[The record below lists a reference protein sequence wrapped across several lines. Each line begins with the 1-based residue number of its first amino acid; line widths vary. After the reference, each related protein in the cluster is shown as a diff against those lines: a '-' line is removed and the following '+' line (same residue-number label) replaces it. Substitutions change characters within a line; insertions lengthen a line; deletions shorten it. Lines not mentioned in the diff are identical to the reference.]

1 MAVGGSKR
9 DAKAE
14 RLMTHRPTGRR
25 RASPAKKCRTV
36 DAAGTPGASDSPGP
50 LEYWHAASEE
60 AEESVSGRATE
71 PLRVLCVSPDGS
83 AAGGVAA
90 MLASLGDFVCAT
102 RTARYRDALT
112 SAKDLDLAIV
122 VLDEHVDTG
131 LAVIESLGRGRR
143 GGYIVVVSPDDSPDT
158 IVRTLRAGADEH
170 LSLPLSQHDL
180 FKVCVKVAEGGAAA
194 ARDAGGELWVVY
206 GPKGGIG
213 ATTLAVN
220 LAVAL
225 RVVPRDVALV
235 DLDVDAGD
243 AAFFLN
249 MQPKNTLRDV
259 VANYGRLDAVLLQ
272 GAMVRHASG
281 VAILA
286 ASGPPPLEPTAEQT
300 IGILELVTGMQD
312 VTIVNTPGSPSSATR
327 AALAAADRVLLVT
340 DLTVA
345 ALRACAR
352 TIEWLA
358 GEGVD
363 ANAVE
368 LIVNRH
374 DARATDV
381 SLADVARMIPT
392 PVRAVLPYDDAAL
405 AAANAGQPL
414 ADGTPLQRAIAEF
427 VSPGGRPARPSRLR
441 RGLTRLF
448 SGRAA

>member
-1 MAVGGSKR
+1 VVA
-9 DAKAE
+9 
-14 RLMTHRPTGRR
+14 
-25 RASPAKKCRTV
+25 
-36 DAAGTPGASDSPGP
+36 
-50 LEYWHAASEE
+50 EE

-90 MLASLGDFVCAT
+90 MLASLGEFVCAT

-112 SAKDLDLAIV
+112 SVKDLDLAIV
-122 VLDEHVDTG
+122 VLDDQVSTG

-143 GGYIVVVSPDDSPDT
+143 CGYLVVVSPDDTPDT

-180 FKVCVKVAEGGAAA
+180 FKVCVKAAEGGATA

-206 GPKGGIG
+206 GAKGGIG

-220 LAVAL
+220 MAVAL
-225 RVVPRDVALV
+225 RALPREVALV
-235 DLDVDAGD
+235 DLDVYAGD

-259 VANYGRLDAVLLQ
+259 VTNYARLDAVLVQ
-272 GAMVRHASG
+272 GTMVRHSSG
-281 VAILA
+281 VAVLA
-286 ASGPPPLEPTAEQT
+286 ASGPGRGEPLLEPTAEQT
-300 IGILELVTGMQD
+300 IGVLELVTGMQE
-312 VTIVNTPGSPSSATR
+312 VTLVNTPGSPSSATL
-327 AALAAADRVLLVT
+327 AALTAADRLLLVT

-352 TIEWLA
+352 TIDWLA
-358 GEGVD
+358 DEGVD
-363 ANAVE
+363 VTRGVE

-381 SLADVARMIPT
+381 SLADVARMIPM
-392 PVRAVLPYDDAAL
+392 PVRTVLPYDDAAR

-414 ADGTPLQRAIAEF
+414 ADGTPLRRAIAEF
-427 VSPGGRPARPSRLR
+427 VSPGGAAAKQSRLR

-448 SGRAA
+448 SGHAA